1 MMLENRLS
9 IVFNVLSMLWGLNTA
24 TNWNGND
31 LKDLPERIAI
41 GK

>member
-1 MMLENRLS
+1 MLEKRLC
-9 IVFNVLSMLWGLNTA
+9 IVLNVISMLWGLNTA